1 MDNISFGDYRRS
13 LGLSRTNPKTDK
25 EFSVPDHAERVYE
38 IPTEI
43 DVIEGGVKL
52 EYISGKGH
60 VYATYRWIG
69 DMGWW
74 RWESRNK
81 PN

>member
-1 MDNISFGDYRRS
+1 MENISFGDYRRS

-25 EFSVPDHAERVYE
+25 EFAVPDHAERVYD
-38 IPTEI
+38 PP
-43 DVIEGGVKL
+43 GGLDFDGDIKL
-52 EYISGKGH
+52 EYINGKGYLY
-60 VYATYRWIG
+60 VIYCWIG

-81 PN
+81 PK